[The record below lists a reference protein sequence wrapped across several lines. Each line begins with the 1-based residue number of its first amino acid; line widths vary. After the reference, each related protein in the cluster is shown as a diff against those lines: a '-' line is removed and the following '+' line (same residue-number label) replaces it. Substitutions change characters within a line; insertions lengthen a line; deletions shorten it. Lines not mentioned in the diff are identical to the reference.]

1 MSKHLEAG
9 GREMFTNGLIHLD
22 HFPRNQ
28 SHIFLT
34 LPPYAK
40 NKSLNVT
47 GGCPV
52 NIYIFSEEES
62 I

>member
-1 MSKHLEAG
+1 MSKHLEG
-9 GREMFTNGLIHLD
+9 GAREMFTNGLI

-52 NIYIFSEEES
+52 IIYIFIEEQS

>member
-9 GREMFTNGLIHLD
+9 GREMFTNGLTYLD
-22 HFPRNQ
+22 HCPRNQ

-52 NIYIFSEEES
+52 NI
-62 I
+62 